1 MNRNDLR
8 RVDLN
13 LLIVFETLMHER
25 SVTRAAEKLFLG
37 QPAISAALSRLRTLF
52 DDPLF
57 VRTGRSMEPTARA
70 QEIFAHLSPAL
81 DSISTAM
88 SRASEFDPATST
100 AVFRIGLSDDVE
112 FGLLPPL
119 LRRLRAEAPGIV
131 LVVRRANYLLMP
143 NLLASGEI
151 SVGVSYTDELP
162 ANAKRKTVRRSKPKI
177 LRADSAPGQLTLDD
191 YCARPHALVSFA
203 GDLSGFVD
211 EELEKFGRKRK
222 VVLAVPQ
229 FNGLGTLLAGTD
241 IIATVPDYA
250 AQEAKAAVAATQA
263 QLDAARLNLSF
274 TRITAP
280 IDGRVSRA
288 EVTAGNLV
296 NSGETLLTTLV
307 STDKVYAYFDA
318 DERVFL
324 KYVELARQAG
334 RDTRSESPVYLGLSS
349 EDGNPHLG
357 RLDFLDNQVNP
368 RTGTIRG
375 RAVFD
380 NAKGEFTPGL
390 YVRLKLVGSKTYAAT
405 LIKDEA
411 VGTDLGKKF
420 VLVLDGDNKTVYR
433 TVEMGPKLEG
443 LRIVRSGLSKGDR
456 IVVNGLQRVRPGMQ
470 VDPQKVEM
478 ASADTLATLARLRQS
493 VGDSEPPKVA
503 ASKDNATRN
512 EPRG

>member
-1 MNRNDLR
+1 MEQSSHFSWRYPLALAA
-8 RVDLN
+8 VLVLSACGKAPETTQGMAAPKVSVAEVIEQPLN
-13 LLIVFETLMHER
+13 EWDEF
-25 SVTRAAEKLFLG
+25 
-37 QPAISAALSRLRTLF
+37 
-52 DDPLF
+52 
-57 VRTGRSMEPTARA
+57 TGR
-70 QEIFAHLSPAL
+70 L
-81 DSISTAM
+81 
-88 SRASEFDPATST
+88 
-100 AVFRIGLSDDVE
+100 
-112 FGLLPPL
+112 
-119 LRRLRAEAPGIV
+119 EAPESV
-131 LVVRRANYLLMP
+131 ELRPRV
-143 NLLASGEI
+143 SGYIDRVAFHE
-151 SVGVSYTDELP
+151 G
-162 ANAKRKTVRRSKPKI
+162 
-177 LRADSAPGQLTLDD
+177 
-191 YCARPHALVSFA
+191 ALVKK
-203 GDLSGFVD
+203 GDLLFQIDPRPFEAEVKR
-211 EELEKFGRKRK
+211 LEAQ
-222 VVLAVPQ
+222 L
-229 FNGLGTLLAGTD
+229 
-241 IIATVPDYA
+241 